1 MKKLISLGFFV
12 FIIGTAKAQTAN
24 ETLEWLRA
32 KQPAIRCN
40 CVSFDDS
47 TIRISEKEEKAT
59 IQWSNIK
66 DITNNLLAITVV
78 GDEVIDGKN
87 VFIRF
92 YIDSKVL
99 PQYVKA
105 LKHLAQV
112 KGAKFV
118 KDDMF

>member
-12 FIIGTAKAQTAN
+12 FAMLVAKAQTAN

-40 CVSFDDS
+40 CVSFDET
-47 TIRISEKEEKAT
+47 TIRISEKEEKVT
-59 IQWSNIK
+59 IQWSKIK
-66 DITNNLLAITVV
+66 DITSNLLAITIVS
-78 GDEVIDGKN
+78 DEVIDGKN

-92 YIDSKVL
+92 YIDGKII
-99 PQYVKA
+99 PQYAKA
-105 LKHLAQV
+105 LKHLAEL